1 MKINNSKLIYLDNAS
16 TTRVNEEV
24 LKVYNDTHVVY
35 FANPSS
41 IHKEGQKSFYLLNR
55 SKEEILRL
63 FNLKDHEVIYLSGA
77 TEANNL
83 AVKGVAL
90 RYKNRGNHLITTAY
104 EHPSILEAYAQLE
117 KEFGFKVT
125 YLKPNEDGIITSQ
138 MVETAM
144 TDKTILVSIMAV
156 NNEIGAINPIED
168 ISNLLEKYPKAIFHV
183 DACQAIGK
191 LEKEINYSKVDL
203 LTISGHKI
211 HGLVGFGALIKKKK
225 IELLPLNSGGGQEYG
240 YRSGTEDLANANA
253 LVKAVQLALKDEK
266 KNYVHV
272 KEMANR
278 LLAYLRSKPEL
289 YELNVPSVINPYI
302 INFSTISKKGSVVVE
317 ALSNNNIMVSS
328 TSACH
333 SSKEKGSYVVASLG
347 KSEKAINNTVR
358 VSLDSSNTMEEID
371 TFVSILDEIIGE
383 IRWYITII

>member
-104 EHPSILEAYAQLE
+104 EHTSILEAYAQLE

-383 IRWYITII
+383 IR